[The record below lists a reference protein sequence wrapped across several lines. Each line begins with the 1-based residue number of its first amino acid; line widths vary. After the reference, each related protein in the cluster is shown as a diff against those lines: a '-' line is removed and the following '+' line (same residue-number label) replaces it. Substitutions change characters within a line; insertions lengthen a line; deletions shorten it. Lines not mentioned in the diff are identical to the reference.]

1 MVEAKLNPK
10 KKVSIAVV
18 GKYVD
23 LKDSYKSLNE
33 ALDHAGIVNLAKVEI
48 QMIDASKIT
57 KSNVSKILRPYQAC
71 LFLVALAAEGLKE

>member
-1 MVEAKLNPK
+1 MIGKGWLKKLNPK

-33 ALDHAGIVNLAKVEI
+33 ALDHA
-48 QMIDASKIT
+48 
-57 KSNVSKILRPYQAC
+57 
-71 LFLVALAAEGLKE
+71 

>member
-1 MVEAKLNPK
+1 MVDAKLNPK

-33 ALDHAGIVNLAKVEI
+33 ALDHAGIVNLAKVDI
-48 QMIDASKIT
+48 QMIDAAKIT
-57 KSNVSKILRPYQAC
+57 KTNVSKILRSYQAC
-71 LFLVALAAEGLKE
+71 LCLVVLAAGALKE